1 LKKMAAGRV
10 FPLAVSLGQVS
21 RPLRQHPPPT
31 SLALSSSFL
40 FLGPAKGTCF
50 KMAVGRLLLVVV
62 SLGVA
67 VLAQVSSP

>member
-1 LKKMAAGRV
+1 M

-40 FLGPAKGTCF
+40 FLFLGPAKGTCF

-62 SLGVA
+62 SHGVA